1 MATIKVFDGETVVKE
16 LHTDLNADDIAAR
29 LEAQPYTIDLE
40 VGGQPVVLEVLVHPT
55 MKDTI
60 DGVLAKAR
68 KKAEEV
74 KDEDVGGAVDEDEGD
89 EEDERFKRLL
99 ALLEEAESEEEE
111 EESEESEESDEEE
124 KASRTL
130 NELVKAVKELREAV
144 AKLQATSEPKAEE
157 VKKERAKQPVI
168 LKSWAPY
175 ERAQKFEQP
184 KDTELEKAQPSA
196 IDPAALSDFQKE
208 LMKRLRVLP

>member
-1 MATIKVFDGETVVKE
+1 MATIMVFDGETVVKE
-16 LHTDLNADDIAAR
+16 LHTDLNVDDIAAR

-40 VGGQPVVLEVLVHPT
+40 VGGQPVALEVLVHPT

-60 DGVLAKAR
+60 DDLLAKAR
-68 KKAEEV
+68 KKVEEV
-74 KDEDVGGAVDEDEGD
+74 KDEDEEGD

-111 EESEESEESDEEE
+111 HREEDEESEEEE

-144 AKLQATSEPKAEE
+144 AKLQAAGELKAQE
-157 VKKERAKQPVI
+157 VKKERAKQPII
-168 LKSWAPY
+168 LKSYAPY

-184 KDTELEKAQPSA
+184 KETELEKAQPNA
-196 IDPAALSDFQKE
+196 VDPEALSDFQKE
-208 LMKRLRVLP
+208 LMKRLRVMP

>member
-1 MATIKVFDGETVVKE
+1 MMDAMATIKVFDGETVVKE
-16 LHTDLNADDIAAR
+16 LHTDLNVDDIAAR
-29 LEAQPYTIDLE
+29 LEAQPHEIALSVD
-40 VGGQPVVLEVLVHPT
+40 GQPVVLEVLVHPT

-60 DGVLAKAR
+60 DSVLAKAR
-68 KKAEEV
+68 KKSEDV
-74 KDEDVGGAVDEDEGD
+74 KDDEGVDVGVDEGD

-99 ALLEEAESEEEE
+99 ALLEEAESEED
-111 EESEESEESDEEE
+111 EESEEEE
-124 KASRTL
+124 KTSRTL

-144 AKLQATSEPKAEE
+144 AKLQASEPKTDE

-184 KDTELEKAQPSA
+184 KETELEKGQPTG
-196 IDPAALSDFQKE
+196 IDPQAISDFQKE
-208 LMKRLRVLP
+208 LLKRLRVLP

>member
-1 MATIKVFDGETVVKE
+1 MGAMATIKVFDGETVVKE
-16 LHTDLNADDIAAR
+16 LHTDLNVDDIAAR
-29 LEAQPYTIDLE
+29 LEAQPHEIALSVD
-40 VGGQPVVLEVLVHPT
+40 GQPVVLEVLVHPT

-60 DGVLAKAR
+60 DSVLAKAR
-68 KKAEEV
+68 KKSEDV
-74 KDEDVGGAVDEDEGD
+74 KDDEGVDVGVDEGD

-99 ALLEEAESEEEE
+99 ALLEEAESEED
-111 EESEESEESDEEE
+111 EESEEEA

-130 NELVKAVKELREAV
+130 NELVKAVKELREVV
-144 AKLQATSEPKAEE
+144 AKLQASEPKTDE

-184 KDTELEKAQPSA
+184 KETELEKGQPTG
-196 IDPAALSDFQKE
+196 IDPQAISDFQKE
-208 LMKRLRVLP
+208 LLKRLRVLP

>member
-1 MATIKVFDGETVVKE
+1 M
-16 LHTDLNADDIAAR
+16 
-29 LEAQPYTIDLE
+29 
-40 VGGQPVVLEVLVHPT
+40 HPT

-60 DGVLAKAR
+60 DSVLAKAR

-74 KDEDVGGAVDEDEGD
+74 KDEDAEGVGDEHEGD

-99 ALLEEAESEEEE
+99 ALLEEAESEDEG
-111 EESEESEESDEEE
+111 EESEESEESEEEE
-124 KASRTL
+124 KTSRTL
-130 NELVKAVKELREAV
+130 NELVKAVRELREAV
-144 AKLQATSEPKAEE
+144 AKLQASEPKTED

-184 KDTELEKAQPSA
+184 KETELEKAQPSA
-196 IDPAALSDFQKE
+196 VDPAALSDFQKE
-208 LMKRLRVLP
+208 LLKRLRILP

>member
-16 LHTDLNADDIAAR
+16 LHTDLNVDDIAAR
-29 LEAQPYTIDLE
+29 LEAQPHEIALSVD
-40 VGGQPVVLEVLVHPT
+40 GQPVVLEVLVHPT

-60 DGVLAKAR
+60 DSVLAKAR
-68 KKAEEV
+68 KKAEDV
-74 KDEDVGGAVDEDEGD
+74 KDEDVDEGD

-99 ALLEEAESEEEE
+99 ALLEEAESDEDEE
-111 EESEESEESDEEE
+111 EESKEEE
-124 KASRTL
+124 KASHTL

-144 AKLQATSEPKAEE
+144 AKLQASEPKTEE

-184 KDTELEKAQPSA
+184 KETELEKGQPTG
-196 IDPAALSDFQKE
+196 IDPQAISDFQKE

>member
-16 LHTDLNADDIAAR
+16 LRTDLNADDIAAR
-29 LEAQPYTIDLE
+29 LEAQPYNIDLE
-40 VGGQPVVLEVLVHPT
+40 VGGQPVSLEVLVHPT

-60 DGVLAKAR
+60 DSVLAKAR
-68 KKAEEV
+68 KKSDEDVKGADEDVDV
-74 KDEDVGGAVDEDEGD
+74 KDEGVED

-99 ALLEEAESEEEE
+99 ALLEEAESD
-111 EESEESEESDEEE
+111 ESEESEEEE
-124 KASRTL
+124 KTSRTL
-130 NELVKAVKELREAV
+130 NELVKVVRELRETV
-144 AKLQATSEPKAEE
+144 AKLQQANEPKE

-184 KDTELEKAQPSA
+184 KEAELEKGQPTG
-196 IDPAALSDFQKE
+196 IDPQAISDFQKE

>member
-1 MATIKVFDGETVVKE
+1 LSVD
-16 LHTDLNADDIAAR
+16 
-29 LEAQPYTIDLE
+29 
-40 VGGQPVVLEVLVHPT
+40 GQPVVLEVLVHPT

-60 DGVLAKAR
+60 DSVLAKAR
-68 KKAEEV
+68 KKSEDV
-74 KDEDVGGAVDEDEGD
+74 KDDEDVGVGVDEGD

-99 ALLEEAESEEEE
+99 ALLEEAESEED
-111 EESEESEESDEEE
+111 EESEEEE
-124 KASRTL
+124 KTSRTL

-144 AKLQATSEPKAEE
+144 AKLQASEPKTDE

-184 KDTELEKAQPSA
+184 KETELEKGQPTG
-196 IDPAALSDFQKE
+196 IDPQAISDFQKE
-208 LMKRLRVLP
+208 LLKRLRVLP

>member
-16 LHTDLNADDIAAR
+16 LHTDLNVDDIAAR
-29 LEAQPYTIDLE
+29 LEAQPHEIALSVD
-40 VGGQPVVLEVLVHPT
+40 GQPVVLEVLVHPT

-60 DGVLAKAR
+60 DSVLAKAR

-74 KDEDVGGAVDEDEGD
+74 KDEDVESVADEHEGD

-99 ALLEEAESEEEE
+99 ALLEEAESEEDEE
-111 EESEESEESDEEE
+111 EESEESEEEE
-124 KASRTL
+124 KTSRTL

-144 AKLQATSEPKAEE
+144 AKLQASEPKTDE

-184 KDTELEKAQPSA
+184 KETELEKGQPTG
-196 IDPAALSDFQKE
+196 IDPQAISDFQKE
-208 LMKRLRVLP
+208 LLKRLRVLP

>member
-16 LHTDLNADDIAAR
+16 LHTDLNVDDIAAR
-29 LEAQPYTIDLE
+29 LEAQPHEIALSVD
-40 VGGQPVVLEVLVHPT
+40 GQPVVLEVLVHPT

-60 DGVLAKAR
+60 DSVLAKAR
-68 KKAEEV
+68 KKAEDVKGVDEDVDV
-74 KDEDVGGAVDEDEGD
+74 KDEGDED

-99 ALLEEAESEEEE
+99 ALLEEAESDEDEE
-111 EESEESEESDEEE
+111 EESKEEE
-124 KASRTL
+124 KASHTL

-144 AKLQATSEPKAEE
+144 AKLQASEPKTEE

-184 KDTELEKAQPSA
+184 KETELEKGQPTG
-196 IDPAALSDFQKE
+196 IDPQAISDFQKE

>member
-1 MATIKVFDGETVVKE
+1 MGAMTTIKVFDGETVVKE
-16 LHTDLNADDIAAR
+16 LRTDLNVDDIAAR

-40 VGGQPVVLEVLVHPT
+40 VGGQPISLEVLVHPT

-60 DGVLAKAR
+60 DSVLAKAR

-74 KDEDVGGAVDEDEGD
+74 KDEDVESAVDEHEGD

-99 ALLEEAESEEEE
+99 ALLEEAESEDEG
-111 EESEESEESDEEE
+111 EESEESEEEE
-124 KASRTL
+124 KTSRTL
-130 NELVKAVKELREAV
+130 NELVKAVRELREAV
-144 AKLQATSEPKAEE
+144 AKLQASEPKTED

-184 KDTELEKAQPSA
+184 KETELEKAQPSA
-196 IDPAALSDFQKE
+196 VDPAALSDFQKE
-208 LMKRLRVLP
+208 LLKRLRILP

>member
-16 LHTDLNADDIAAR
+16 LHTDLNVDDIAAR
-29 LEAQPYTIDLE
+29 LEAQPHEIALSVD
-40 VGGQPVVLEVLVHPT
+40 GQPVVLEVLVHPT

-60 DGVLAKAR
+60 DSVLAKAR
-68 KKAEEV
+68 KKDEDV
-74 KDEDVGGAVDEDEGD
+74 KDEDVDEGD
-89 EEDERFKRLL
+89 EDDERFKRLL
-99 ALLEEAESEEEE
+99 ALLEEAESEDEG
-111 EESEESEESDEEE
+111 EESKESEEEE

-144 AKLQATSEPKAEE
+144 AKLQASEPKTEE

-184 KDTELEKAQPSA
+184 KETELEKGQPTG
-196 IDPAALSDFQKE
+196 IDPQAISDFQKE
-208 LMKRLRVLP
+208 LMKRLRILP

>member
-16 LHTDLNADDIAAR
+16 LHTDLNVDDIAAR
-29 LEAQPYTIDLE
+29 LEAQPHEIALSVD
-40 VGGQPVVLEVLVHPT
+40 GQPVVLEVLVHPT

-60 DGVLAKAR
+60 DSVLAKAR
-68 KKAEEV
+68 KKDEDVKEDV
-74 KDEDVGGAVDEDEGD
+74 KDEDVDVGVDESD

-99 ALLEEAESEEEE
+99 ALLEEAESEDEG
-111 EESEESEESDEEE
+111 EESKESEEEE

-144 AKLQATSEPKAEE
+144 AKLQASEPKTEE

-184 KDTELEKAQPSA
+184 KETELEKGQPTG
-196 IDPAALSDFQKE
+196 IDPQAISDFQKE

>member
-16 LHTDLNADDIAAR
+16 LHTDLNVDDIAAR
-29 LEAQPYTIDLE
+29 LEAQPHEIALSVD
-40 VGGQPVVLEVLVHPT
+40 GQPVVLEVLVHPT

-60 DGVLAKAR
+60 DSVLAKAR
-68 KKAEEV
+68 KK
-74 KDEDVGGAVDEDEGD
+74 DEDVDVDVDESD

-99 ALLEEAESEEEE
+99 ALLEEAESDEDEE
-111 EESEESEESDEEE
+111 EESKEEE
-124 KASRTL
+124 KASHTL

-144 AKLQATSEPKAEE
+144 AKLQASEPKTEE

-184 KDTELEKAQPSA
+184 KETELEKGQPTG
-196 IDPAALSDFQKE
+196 IDPQAISDFQKE